1 MVVCGRNAVIKAV
14 VFDLGG
20 TLIEYAGPYASWP
33 ALETPGLQSAYAYWQ
48 QRGYALPLFADFCAV
63 GFSLLPPM
71 WRAATRHEANL
82 RVVDLLA
89 MALAELGVTAVT
101 AADIAAA
108 AMQYGAAIQ
117 AQAELT
123 PQAVETV
130 AQVKATG
137 YRVGLV
143 SNTMFP
149 GTLHRADMDRFGLT
163 PYFDAMV
170 FSADVNMWKPNADPF
185 RQVLAGLGVDA
196 DTAVYIGDDPASDV
210 VGGRAAGMRTV
221 YYKGN
226 SRFTTPPGITPH
238 AEIAELSELLPL
250 LAQWGDGKR

>member
-1 MVVCGRNAVIKAV
+1 MIEAV

-20 TLIEYAGPYASWP
+20 TLIEYAGRYAAWP
-33 ALETPGLQSAYAYWQ
+33 DLETPGLTAAYDYLGQ
-48 QRGYALPLFADFCAV
+48 QGYTLPVFDRFQQA
-63 GFSLLPPM
+63 GFTLLPPL

-82 RVVDLLA
+82 RVADLLA
-89 MALAELGVTAVT
+89 MILDEVGVNAVRVMDVT
-101 AADIAAA
+101 AAAER
-108 AMQYGAAIQ
+108 YGAAIQ
-117 AQAELT
+117 AQAEVIQ
-123 PQAVETV
+123 QAVATV
-130 AQVKATG
+130 AQVKAAG

-149 GTLHRADMDRFGLT
+149 GALHRADMDRFGLT
-163 PYFDAMV
+163 PYFDEMV

-185 RQVLAGLGVDA
+185 WQVLAGLGVAA

-221 YYKGN
+221 YYKSNG
-226 SRFTTPPGITPH
+226 RFVTPPGVVPH

-250 LAQWGDGKR
+250 LAHWDDGEL

>member
-1 MVVCGRNAVIKAV
+1 MIRAV

-20 TLIEYAGPYASWP
+20 TLIEYAGAFASWP
-33 ALETPGLQSAYAYWQ
+33 ALETPGLTAAYAYWR
-48 QRGYALPLFADFCAV
+48 QRGYALPPFADFQEA
-63 GFSLLPPM
+63 GFALLPPL

-89 MALAELGVTAVT
+89 AALAELDVAGVGAV
-101 AADIAAA
+101 DVAAA
-108 AMQYGAAIQ
+108 AEHYGAAIQ

-130 AQVKATG
+130 AQVKAAG
-137 YRVGLV
+137 FQVGLV

-149 GTLHRADMDRFGLT
+149 GALHRADMDRFGLT
-163 PYFDAMV
+163 PYFDEMV

-185 RQVLAGLGVDA
+185 RQVLVGLGVDA

-210 VGGRAAGMRTV
+210 VGGQAAGMRTV
-221 YYKGN
+221 YFRSNG
-226 SRFTTPPGITPH
+226 RFATPPGVIPH
-238 AEIAELSELLPL
+238 AEITELTELLPL
-250 LAQWGDGKR
+250 LARWQSVNRNP

>member
-1 MVVCGRNAVIKAV
+1 MIRAVI
-14 VFDLGG
+14 FDLGG
-20 TLIEYAGPYASWP
+20 TLIEYAGSYAAWP
-33 ALETPGLQSAYAYWQ
+33 DLETPGLAAAYDYWQ
-48 QRGYALPLFADFCAV
+48 QQGHRLPPFADFQQA
-63 GFSLLPPM
+63 GFRLLPSL

-82 RVVDLLA
+82 RVEDLL
-89 MALAELGVTAVT
+89 MASLVELSVREMAREDLTLAAER
-101 AADIAAA
+101 
-108 AMQYGAAIQ
+108 YGAAIQ
-117 AQAELT
+117 AQAALT

-130 AQVKATG
+130 EQVKAAG

-149 GTLHRADMDRFGLT
+149 GAMHRADMERFGLS

-185 RQVLAGLGVDA
+185 RQVLAGLGVAA

-210 VGGRAAGMRTV
+210 VGGRAAGMHTV

-226 SRFTTPPGITPH
+226 SRFITPPGVVPH
-238 AEIAELSELLPL
+238 AEIAELAELLSL
-250 LAQWGDGKR
+250 LESWQR